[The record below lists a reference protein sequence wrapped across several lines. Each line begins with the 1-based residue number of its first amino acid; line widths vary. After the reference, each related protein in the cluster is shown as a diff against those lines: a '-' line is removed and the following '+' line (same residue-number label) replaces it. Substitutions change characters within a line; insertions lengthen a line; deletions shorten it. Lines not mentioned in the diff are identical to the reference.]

1 MKKSVLRLSVLALF
15 VLAAMLLTSCGQS
28 YSKMNVSK
36 YCFLDEDDYTAL
48 APEVDKV
55 IISDEDTASAILDYR
70 FQNRKEKEGDYPYQN
85 PVQLYDQLG
94 ILYEAVDADGNVV
107 ESNMAW
113 NRSASASAEYSL
125 PSGTLL
131 YLGYQKHVE
140 GSLLA
145 FLADKFLT
153 DGIKAYDH
161 KVDGKVQTKSEDG
174 KISGAMN
181 IDKTSVV
188 YVGYTSDLTGKS
200 KDFIMLDLTEFDP
213 ENVKGDSF
221 EEALALGL
229 LQLYADDESATKLTV
244 DSKAAKIIYVNQ
256 EKTDGSNCLAY
267 PYTDDAGNTVAF
279 TINATVYGA
288 WQLDQL
294 GYNATVF
301 ETDFTYPE
309 DAEGTYVKGEE
320 SVDKKNVDVTVKVYV
335 LGAADYTY
343 PEYDDT
349 FITETMKF
357 ASADGKTGDDLKAEY
372 EAFVKSDLQSKENDK
387 AAKAATAII
396 FDTFMKGLTDENFK
410 LPGAKVR
417 AYVRETKD
425 NLRYLYDSYSFTY
438 SSKTYYYRTLFK
450 SFEEFAVKYAFFT
463 TATGVAA
470 SGSSYLEENST
481 YSLYTIYGGSF
492 DNYAISRSAFKSE
505 STAGYTMKNVSE
517 ELTRQGQE
525 LVKKELALRRVAE
538 LLGISITTEEF
549 NTYVEK
555 LYNQEIKTESDKK
568 AMPLAYYI
576 EYYGRDNL
584 EGALLKT
591 KVEAKL
597 FELNKDTV
605 VYNEIDSKGND
616 LTPDPTN

>member
-1 MKKSVLRLSVLALF
+1 MKKSVLRLSILALF
-15 VLAAMLLTSCGQS
+15 LLSAVLLTSCGQS
-28 YSKMNVSK
+28 YSKMNISK
-36 YCFLDEDDYTAL
+36 HCFLDEADYTAL

-55 IISDEDTASAILDYR
+55 IISDEDVDKAILDYR

-85 PVQLYDQLG
+85 PVQMYDQLG
-94 ILYEAVDADGNVV
+94 ILYEATDADGNIV

-113 NRSASASAEYSL
+113 DRSASATAQYTL

-131 YLGYQKHVE
+131 YLGYQKHAE

-145 FLADKFLT
+145 FLENKFLN
-153 DGIKAYDH
+153 DGVKAYDH
-161 KVDGKVQTKSEDG
+161 KVDGRVQTKDEDG
-174 KISGAMN
+174 KLSSAMHL
-181 IDKTSVV
+181 DKTSVV
-188 YVGYTSDLTGKS
+188 YVGYTSDLADKKKG
-200 KDFIMLDLTEFDP
+200 FIMLDLTEFDP

-221 EEALALGL
+221 EEAVALGL
-229 LQLYADDESATKLTV
+229 LQLFSDVDADNKLTV
-244 DSKAAKIIYVNQ
+244 DSVNSKVIYVNQ
-256 EKTDGSNCLAY
+256 EKTDGSNWLSY
-267 PYTDDAGNTVAF
+267 PYTDDAGNDVKFTV
-279 TINATVYGA
+279 NATVYGA
-288 WQLDQL
+288 FQLDQL
-294 GYNATVF
+294 SYNATVF
-301 ETDFTYPE
+301 ETPFTYPE

-343 PEYDDT
+343 PEYTDS

-357 ASADGKTGDDLKAEY
+357 TSADSKTGDALKAEY
-372 EAFVKSDLQSKENDK
+372 EAYVKSDLQAKEDQK
-387 AAKAATAII
+387 AADAATKVI
-396 FDTFMKGLTDENFK
+396 FDTFMEGLTDENFK

-417 AYVRETKD
+417 AYVRETLD

-438 SSKTYYYRTLFK
+438 GSSTYYYRSLFK
-450 SFEEFAVKYAFFT
+450 SFEEFAVKYAYFQ
-463 TATGVAA
+463 TATGVAGA
-470 SGSSYLEENST
+470 GSAYLEENST

-505 STAGYTMKNVSE
+505 STAGYKMSNVRE

-538 LLGISITTEEF
+538 LLGVSVTAEEF
-549 NTYVEK
+549 DTYVNK
-555 LYNQEIKTESDKK
+555 LYNQEIKKEEDKL
-568 AMPLAYYI
+568 AMPLNAYI

-591 KVEAKL
+591 KVDAKL

-605 VYNEIDSKGND
+605 VYNEINSDGTELK
-616 LTPDPTN
+616 PDAEA